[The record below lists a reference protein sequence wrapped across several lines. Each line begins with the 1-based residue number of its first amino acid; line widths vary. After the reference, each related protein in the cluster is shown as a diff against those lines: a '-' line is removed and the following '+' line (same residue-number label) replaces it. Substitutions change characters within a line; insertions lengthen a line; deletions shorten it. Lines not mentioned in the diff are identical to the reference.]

1 MNRRMWIV
9 KKLCLLVLAFL
20 GGAQPAMAH
29 PHVWTVIRNTVVAGP
44 DGKITGLK
52 VDWTFDETYS
62 GFALEGLD
70 TNGDGTFAPEEIAPL
85 TKENIES
92 LVESNYFISIKQSGK
107 SLPYAPVTE
116 FGQGYDGAKLTLWFL
131 FPLKEAVDAKAG
143 PIEFKVYDPDF
154 FIAFD
159 YATENP
165 AKLEGQLAGGCAMT
179 LKPLPTTEELDQTR
193 TFLADKGTDWKPED
207 PQDFGAMFAQ
217 ALVVS
222 CG

>member
-1 MNRRMWIV
+1 MNGV
-9 KKLCLLVLAFL
+9 KKHCILVLAML
-20 GGAQPAMAH
+20 GAAQPALAH

-44 DGKITGLK
+44 DGMITGLK

-70 TNGDGTFAPEEIAPL
+70 ANGDGTFSAEEIAPL

-92 LVESNYFISIKQSGK
+92 LVESNYFIAIKQSGK

-116 FGQGYDGAKLTLWFL
+116 YGQGFDGAKLTLSFL
-131 FPLKEAVDAKAG
+131 FPLKEAADAKAG
-143 PIEFKVYDPDF
+143 TIEFKVYDPDF

-159 YATENP
+159 YAPENP
-165 AKLEGQLAGGCAMT
+165 AKLEGQLPAGCAMT

-193 TFLADKGTDWKPED
+193 SFLADKGTDWKPED

-217 ALVVS
+217 ALVVA